1 MAAAR
6 VTSARLP
13 RLAEYTSPEAARLAR
28 DRRTIV
34 LLPLGAVEQHGPHL
48 PLLVDWLGA
57 EELAR
62 RIAPHLARAGW
73 RPVLAPSLPYGA
85 SPLAEDWPG
94 TVSLAPATL
103 RRLIVEIVAGLART
117 GFRRFVLTN

>member
-1 MAAAR
+1 MAAAHRRRRARNVR

-62 RIAPHLARAGW
+62 RIAPHLRREGW
-73 RPVLAPSLPYGA
+73 HSVLAHSPPYGA
-85 SPLAEDWPG
+85 TPPPRDC
-94 TVSLAPATL
+94 
-103 RRLIVEIVAGLART
+103 
-117 GFRRFVLTN
+117 